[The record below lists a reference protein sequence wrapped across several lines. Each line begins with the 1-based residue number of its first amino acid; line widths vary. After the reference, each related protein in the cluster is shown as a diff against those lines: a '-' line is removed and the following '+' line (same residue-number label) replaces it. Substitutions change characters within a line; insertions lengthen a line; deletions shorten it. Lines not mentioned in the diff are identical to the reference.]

1 MLIRAGLR
9 IVALVW
15 LLAIAP
21 ADLAV
26 TTGRLLPR
34 LTADP
39 DLALAAV
46 IAARGLAVALG
57 MAIGLGIW
65 RRQSASS
72 GLAALWALLELGTL
86 AIVLGSPIVPTNR
99 LPGTVPLIATA
110 YVALVAVVLAAVR
123 TTDEVA

>member
-9 IVALVW
+9 IAALVW

-99 LPGTVPLIATA
+99 LPGTAPLIAAA